1 MLLQRTSGP
10 NSHDLHPPAD
20 TECRKTN
27 PIGSIQQ
34 AKLPGISIAAHFGQ
48 GMGHLAVALRVDIGA
63 PANDQSIEARD
74 NLAHALV
81 LRRQQYDHTAR
92 GLDRASVDS
101 G

>member
-10 NSHDLHPPAD
+10 NSHDLHSPAD

-63 PANDQSIEARD
+63 TAEG
-74 NLAHALV
+74 
-81 LRRQQYDHTAR
+81 RRQLRSEATTWTTFSEAVSKVLTQTT
-92 GLDRASVDS
+92 ASV
-101 G
+101 